1 MRESLT
7 HDTQPIAEHR
17 DLGVEPS
24 LLERERPDLD
34 RCVRLIDHLDEA
46 IQALS
51 ETPMAGF
58 LGERLG
64 IPLGE
69 ERFHLAE
76 QGVAGTRAR
85 RP

>member
-24 LLERERPDLD
+24 LLARERPDLD
-34 RCVRLIDHLDEA
+34 RCVRLIDEFDA
-46 IQALS
+46 ALQPPR
-51 ETPMAGF
+51 ETAGGGF
-58 LGERLG
+58 LCERLG
-64 IPLGE
+64 VSLGE